1 MIEGEEG
8 GREGGRGEGGVYAT
22 NYFNQITQ
30 GWTESQ
36 TLYTLDSFQII
47 YILENNQAD
56 LHASRKKKNH
66 PPPHSSPPRP
76 PLPSPPTS
84 GGADVSPAAAARW
97 LRQTRHCRS
106 KKHTS
111 LGGSRGRQGGR
122 RRQEEGGGEEGGGR
136 EGGEGE
142 RTLPNSVEV
151 NVLMDGSTIRCKD
164 NSSISTPVFK

>member
-56 LHASRKKKNH
+56 LHASRKKK
-66 PPPHSSPPRP
+66 PPTSPF
-76 PLPSPPTS
+76 LPSPPP
-84 GGADVSPAAAARW
+84 SPISSHVR
-97 LRQTRHCRS
+97 
-106 KKHTS
+106 
-111 LGGSRGRQGGR
+111 GS
-122 RRQEEGGGEEGGGR
+122 
-136 EGGEGE
+136 
-142 RTLPNSVEV
+142 
-151 NVLMDGSTIRCKD
+151 
-164 NSSISTPVFK
+164 